1 MRTGCAARTSGY
13 VLAHLPDES
22 HHCTRREQHDT
33 SSAQEEHITWTS
45 SRVFGFR
52 ILALERREE
61 SVSSIGPPFFNS
73 VSLILVWWHEISGCN
88 AGLVE

>member
-1 MRTGCAARTSGY
+1 MRTGCAVWTSGH
-13 VLAHLPDES
+13 VLARLEDES
-22 HHCTRREQHDT
+22 HHPTRREQHDT
-33 SSAQEEHITWTS
+33 SSPQEEHITWTS

-73 VSLILVWWHEISGCN
+73 VSLILV
-88 AGLVE
+88 